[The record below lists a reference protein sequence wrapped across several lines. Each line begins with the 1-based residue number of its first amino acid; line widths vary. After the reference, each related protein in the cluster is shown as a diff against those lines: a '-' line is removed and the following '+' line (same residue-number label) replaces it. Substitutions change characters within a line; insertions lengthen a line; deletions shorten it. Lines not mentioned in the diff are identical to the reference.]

1 MHQDSIGSHI
11 AMTDGSVANYYNVI
25 DFGSEVPEQE
35 GQVVTKVMIHLQSR
49 PFSFGYQYSHIHR
62 IVSMIRSN
70 IPITSTSAGIV
81 VALYGSD
88 DLQTWNLLSYANRRQ
103 VKVSQIRIP
112 PAARSWRYYT
122 ICIGGYAPLD
132 TDLGP
137 SLVDFENVIRR
148 IG

>member
-1 MHQDSIGSHI
+1 
-11 AMTDGSVANYYNVI
+11 MTDGSVANYYNVI

-137 SLVDFENVIRR
+137 SLVDFEYVVRR